1 MFTDTIGL
9 ALGEVHSLL
18 LNQDG
23 SVWSSGMDT
32 DGQLGL
38 AATKHVTNNF
48 IQAISSGV
56 KAVAAG
62 DYHSIVLMHDHSVWT
77 TGKNSKG
84 QLGDTSRTDRNI
96 FSPVKGVDFSFTE
109 FGFKKYHGGAQAIA
123 AGGYHSMVLT
133 GNGGV
138 WTTGWNA
145 YGQLGSGLNNDRST
159 FITSISEGMAAID
172 AGEIHSMALGQ
183 DGKVWTTGGNM
194 HGQLGDR
201 TTQDRNRFVEVIT
214 GGAHAIAAGGYHS
227 MVLMQNGRVLAAG
240 YNNAGQLGDGMPTQA
255 SARYRNT
262 FKVMRYYSWHQDNL
276 DAKAIAA
283 GSRHSM
289 VLKEDGSVW
298 ATGYNRYGQ
307 LGDYTT
313 NTAYFLLP
321 VLPGGVETI
330 AAGGFHSMVLNED
343 GSVWATGSN
352 KYGQSGIGSETSTLH
367 FVRVIRIGAVHI
379 FVFVCMY
386 KGT

>member
-1 MFTDTIGL
+1 
-9 ALGEVHSLL
+9 
-18 LNQDG
+18 
-23 SVWSSGMDT
+23 MDT

-62 DYHSIVLMHDHSVWT
+62 DYHSIILMHDNSVWA

-84 QLGDTSRTDRNI
+84 QLGAASRTDRNI
-96 FSPVKGVDFSFTE
+96 FEPVKHIAFSSFTE
-109 FGFKKYHGGAQAIA
+109 FGFRQRHGGAQAIA

-133 GNGGV
+133 GNGAV
-138 WTTGWNA
+138 WTTGWNG
-145 YGQLGSGLNNDRST
+145 YGQLGYWQDDDRST
-159 FITSISEGMAAID
+159 FVLALSEGMAAID
-172 AGEIHSMALGQ
+172 AGEIHSIALGQ

-194 HGQLGDR
+194 HGQLGDG
-201 TTQDRNRFVEVIT
+201 TTQDSYRFVQVIT
-214 GGAHAIAAGGYHS
+214 GGATAIAAGGYHS
-227 MVLMQNGRVLAAG
+227 MVLMQDGSVLAAG
-240 YNNAGQLGDGMPTQA
+240 FNHDGQLGDGMPA
-255 SARYRNT
+255 LYREKYRNT
-262 FKVMRYYSWHQDNL
+262 FELMLYDSSWD
-276 DAKAIAA
+276 DKRIGAKAIAA
-283 GSRHSM
+283 GGRHSL
-289 VLKEDGSVW
+289 VLKQDGSVW

-313 NTAYFLLP
+313 TTAYFLLP